1 MTFGPEYILQVAPDS
16 VVKCAACE
24 AAIARVKRLGLDV
37 EIRPGEFQPGAV
49 CADKRLFHALHV
61 YWFTKGEETPGGERF
76 PDGAP
81 VLIDRRLREVSLD
94 AADFAELG
102 GAP

>member
-1 MTFGPEYILQVAPDS
+1 MTFGPEYILQVAPES

-24 AAIARVKRLGLDV
+24 AAIERVRKLKLDV
-37 EIRPGEFQPGAV
+37 EIRPGDFDPAAV
-49 CADKRLFHALHV
+49 CADKRLHHALHA
-61 YWFTKGEETPGGERF
+61 YWFVHDRF

-94 AADFAELG
+94 AADFAEME
-102 GAP
+102 ARK